1 MPRPARSSHRARPG
15 AAKRSTAGAG
25 AATRPVTLDRGQLA
39 ALLAVLERCEVEAE
53 SGQQLREAVADELE

>member
-1 MPRPARSSHRARPG
+1 MPRPA
-15 AAKRSTAGAG
+15 
-25 AATRPVTLDRGQLA
+25 VTLDRGQLA